1 MTSHMADGHSS
12 GSTAAG
18 DWDGAVR
25 PSVSEYLTRQ
35 VMELARRQRLQPGD
49 RLPSVQ
55 ALASRFSVAAPT
67 MRESLR
73 RLQAVGVLDIRHGSG
88 VYLKRAVHRV
98 VLPNPHPG
106 PLSRSVIL
114 DLLEARLL
122 IEPHL
127 ALRAAQRVT
136 GEDASH
142 LRRTLQEA
150 GEHLRDED
158 QILGRLNMT
167 FHREIAHL
175 SSSAVLA
182 QVIDSLVDV
191 YEDEQLV
198 VMQLYGDRERDHQ
211 WHLTICEAICDHD
224 ASRAEQLMHEHLA
237 GVRDV
242 LAARLAEDGS
252 AGDTGR
258 QRPPSRPREEDSKG
272 RSKKRA

>member
-1 MTSHMADGHSS
+1 MTSQVGDRDSSRSMA
-12 GSTAAG
+12 AR
-18 DWDGAVR
+18 DWDASVR

-35 VMELARRQRLQPGD
+35 VMDLARRQRLQPGD

-55 ALASRFSVAAPT
+55 ALASRFAVAAPT

-88 VYLKRAVHRV
+88 VYLKRPVHRV
-98 VLPNPHPG
+98 VLPNPYPG
-106 PLSRSVIL
+106 PLSRRVIL

-122 IEPHL
+122 IEPRL
-127 ALRAAQRVT
+127 ARL
-136 GEDASH
+136 ASERLTDQEALH
-142 LRRTLQEA
+142 LRRTLEEA

-158 QILGRLNMT
+158 QVLGPLNMA

-211 WHLTICEAICDHD
+211 WHLTICGAICAHN
-224 ASRAEQLMHEHLA
+224 AAKAEQLMHDHLE

-242 LAARLAEDGS
+242 LAARLADESPAADISHQG
-252 AGDTGR
+252 
-258 QRPPSRPREEDSKG
+258 PRSEQPEEDNKG
-272 RSKKRA
+272 RKKRQT

>member
-1 MTSHMADGHSS
+1 
-12 GSTAAG
+12 
-18 DWDGAVR
+18 
-25 PSVSEYLTRQ
+25 
-35 VMELARRQRLQPGD
+35 MELARQQRLQPGD

-73 RLQAVGVLDIRHGSG
+73 RLQAVGMLDIRHGSG
-88 VYLKRAVHRV
+88 VYLKQAVHRV

-106 PLSRSVIL
+106 PLSRRVIL
-114 DLLEARLL
+114 DVLEARLL
-122 IEPHL
+122 IEPRL
-127 ALRAAQRVT
+127 ARLAAERLT
-136 GEDASH
+136 AKEAFR
-142 LRRTLQEA
+142 LRRTLEEA

-158 QILGRLNMT
+158 QVLGRLNMA

-198 VMQLYGDRERDHQ
+198 VLKLYGDRERDHQ
-211 WHLTICEAICDHD
+211 WHLMICEAICRHD
-224 ASRAEQLMHEHLA
+224 AATAEQLMRDHLE

-242 LAARLAEDGS
+242 LAARLAEEGPAVDISHRG
-252 AGDTGR
+252 
-258 QRPPSRPREEDSKG
+258 PPSG
-272 RSKKRA
+272 

>member
-1 MTSHMADGHSS
+1 MGAGGTS
-12 GSTAAG
+12 AAG
-18 DWDGAVR
+18 DWDASVR

-106 PLSRSVIL
+106 PLSRRVIL

-122 IEPHL
+122 IEPRL
-127 ALRAAQRVT
+127 AQLAAGRVT
-136 GEDASH
+136 DEEASH

-158 QILGRLNMT
+158 RVLGPLNMT

-191 YEDEQLV
+191 YEDEQIV
-198 VMQLYGDRERDHQ
+198 VMQLYGDRERDHR
-211 WHLTICEAICDHD
+211 WHLAICEAICEHD
-224 ASRAEQLMHEHLA
+224 AAKAEQLMHDHLS

-242 LAARLAEDGS
+242 MAARLAEE
-252 AGDTGR
+252 APAADTGR
-258 QRPPSRPREEDSKG
+258 RGARPPRSEEDG
-272 RSKKRA
+272 RGTKKRRA

>member
-1 MTSHMADGHSS
+1 MTSQMDDRHSA
-12 GSTAAG
+12 GSIAAG
-18 DWDGAVR
+18 DWVASVR

-35 VMELARRQRLQPGD
+35 VMELARKQRLQPGD

-55 ALASRFSVAAPT
+55 ELASRFSVAAPT

-106 PLSRSVIL
+106 PLSRRVIL
-114 DLLEARLL
+114 DLLDARLL
-122 IEPHL
+122 IEPRLARLAAERLTDQESLHL
-127 ALRAAQRVT
+127 Q
-136 GEDASH
+136 
-142 LRRTLQEA
+142 RTLEQA

-158 QILGRLNMT
+158 QVLGPLNMA

-211 WHLTICEAICDHD
+211 WHLAICEAICVHD
-224 ASRAEQLMHEHLA
+224 AARAEQLMHDHLE

-242 LAARLAEDGS
+242 LAARLAEDS
-252 AGDTGR
+252 PAADISQ
-258 QRPPSRPREEDSKG
+258 QRPPAERPEEDNKS
-272 RSKKRA
+272 REKRQA

>member
-1 MTSHMADGHSS
+1 MTSQVSDGHNS
-12 GSTAAG
+12 GSIAARE
-18 DWDGAVR
+18 WEASVR

-35 VMELARRQRLQPGD
+35 VMELARKQRLQPGD

-106 PLSRSVIL
+106 PLSRRVIL

-122 IEPHL
+122 IEPRL
-127 ALRAAQRVT
+127 ARLAADRLT
-136 GEDASH
+136 AEEAIH
-142 LRRTLQEA
+142 LRHTLEEA

-158 QILGRLNMT
+158 QVLGPLNMA

-198 VMQLYGDRERDHQ
+198 VMQLYGDRERDHR
-211 WHLTICEAICDHD
+211 WHLTICEAICAHD
-224 ASRAEQLMHEHLA
+224 AAKAEQLMHDHLE

-242 LAARLAEDGS
+242 LAARLAEEGS
-252 AGDTGR
+252 AADISHQGPKSG
-258 QRPPSRPREEDSKG
+258 QPEEDGKG
-272 RSKKRA
+272 RKKR

>member
-1 MTSHMADGHSS
+1 MTSQVGDRHDS
-12 GSTAAG
+12 GSIGAR
-18 DWDGAVR
+18 DWDASVR
-25 PSVSEYLTRQ
+25 PSVSEYLTKQ
-35 VMELARRQRLQPGD
+35 VMELARKQRLQPGD

-106 PLSRSVIL
+106 PLSRRVIL

-122 IEPHL
+122 IEPRL
-127 ALRAAQRVT
+127 ARLAAERLTDQ
-136 GEDASH
+136 EAIH
-142 LRRTLQEA
+142 LRRTLEEA

-158 QILGRLNMT
+158 QVLGPLNMA

-198 VMQLYGDRERDHQ
+198 VMQLYGDRDRDHQ
-211 WHLTICEAICDHD
+211 WHLSICDAICEHD
-224 ASRAEQLMHEHLA
+224 AAKAELLMHDHLE

-242 LAARLAEDGS
+242 LAARLADESPAADIS
-252 AGDTGR
+252 
-258 QRPPSRPREEDSKG
+258 PRSEQPEEDNKG
-272 RSKKRA
+272 RKKRQT